1 MKHTAHCQ
9 CGQLTVECRDD
20 PDFVVACNCIQC
32 QRRSGSAFALGAFF
46 RKDDITVTGHDK
58 EWSRPGRSGL
68 PLTNHFC
75 PDCGTNVF
83 WAPEMRPDHYG
94 VAVGCLTAPVAEPGN
109 AIWLSEKQPWL
120 SVPEHWGHYQK
131 AVSDG

>member
-9 CGQLTVECRDD
+9 CGKLTVESRSD
-20 PDFVVACNCIQC
+20 PDFVVVCNCVQC

-46 RKDDITVTGHDK
+46 RKEDMTVPGDLK

-75 PDCGTNVF
+75 PECGTNVF
-83 WAPEMRPDHYG
+83 WAPQMRPDHYG

-109 AIWLSEKQPWL
+109 GSGYPR
-120 SVPEHWGHYQK
+120 SSPG
-131 AVSDG
+131 